1 MPTPTQ
7 QLRQSVLYV
16 GLGIAFALVV
26 SLALVAR
33 QTARLTLEEQAR
45 QRGVEVATRVG
56 NLAGA
61 YIRERR
67 REAELLAA
75 SPLLIAAAAQ
85 GSQDVVQRGL
95 DKLDIPTLER
105 QFNRTRELGGDP
117 ALKRYLRDYVERS
130 DVAELFFTDSH
141 GYNVLTSDRTSDF
154 VQSDEDWWQQAFAKG
169 AFEGEPKYDSSAAA
183 VSLEYD
189 VAIRAPGR
197 ARPVGVLKVVYAL
210 DKLGPL
216 LGVADLGDSAYL
228 EVVDEHGHLLVA
240 PAGEQLLTE
249 LPDEKQIQRVD
260 RPRSAVVRTA
270 RGVPELVITV
280 PANQGRWWIV
290 FRQPTARAYAAASAT
305 ERNLGIG
312 LLAVLAVAVAVLLWL
327 SRWLNRRV
335 TEPVRAAGAIASR
348 VASGDLS
355 VTIVT
360 ERAEASEVSELL
372 SAVHTM
378 VVALRRLVGAIRQAA
393 DDAAA
398 MAAEISAATQQMSAG
413 TEELTATTQDLSKK
427 AAEQSQLVRS
437 AADDTGRILQ
447 IASILASGSEE
458 AARRNAQLSGL
469 ARQHKDLLDQSTAQL
484 AKLAE
489 DVEKGAAEAEAL
501 TKAAQDIQKFVAQAK
516 AVATQTNMLALNA
529 AIEAA
534 RAGPQ
539 GRGFAV
545 VADEVRKLASQAAI
559 SAGETADTVRGV
571 TTRVQATRDRLL
583 RLAQG
588 GAAAREAAQSAAQ
601 GLATVAGEADAN
613 DAWSREIAT
622 SATEVERLVEEI
634 ATRLGEVAQG
644 TEHLLASAE
653 EIAASSEEQ
662 SASNQE
668 IASSANQLAEAADK
682 LQGAVKTFRLLQDEV
697 EAPARQA
704 AD

>member
-1 MPTPTQ
+1 MPTRTQ
-7 QLRQSVLYV
+7 QLRQSVLFV
-16 GLGIAFALVV
+16 GLGTAFALVV

-33 QTARLTLEEQAR
+33 QTARRTLEEQAR
-45 QRGVEVATRVG
+45 QRGVEAATLVG

-75 SPLLIAAAAQ
+75 SPLLIAAADQA
-85 GSQDVVQRGL
+85 SQDATQRKL
-95 DKLDIPTLER
+95 NQLDIPTLER
-105 QFNRTRELGGDP
+105 QFNSTRELGGDP

-197 ARPVGVLKVVYAL
+197 ARPVGVLKAVYAL
-210 DKLGPL
+210 DRLGPL
-216 LGVADLGDSAYL
+216 LGVADLGDSAYI

-240 PAGEQLLTE
+240 PAGEQLLAE
-249 LPDEKQIQRVD
+249 RPDEKQIQRVD

-270 RGVPELVITV
+270 RGVQELEITV
-280 PANQGRWWIV
+280 PANQGHWWIV

-312 LLAVLAVAVAVLLWL
+312 LLAVLAVAVGVLLWL

-348 VASGDLS
+348 VASGGLS

-393 DDAAA
+393 DEAAA

-413 TEELTATTQDLSKK
+413 TEQLTATTQDLSKK
-427 AAEQSQLVRS
+427 AAEQAQVVRS

-469 ARQHKDLLDQSTAQL
+469 ARKHKDLLDQSTAQL
-484 AKLAE
+484 TKLAE

-588 GAAAREAAQSAAQ
+588 GAAAREAAHSAAQ

-622 SATEVERLVEEI
+622 SATEVKRLVEEI
-634 ATRLGEVAQG
+634 ATRLSEVAQG

-662 SASNQE
+662 SASTQE

-682 LQGAVKTFRLLQDEV
+682 LQGAVKTFRLLQDEP
-697 EAPARQA
+697 EEPTRQA

>member
-1 MPTPTQ
+1 MPTRTQ
-7 QLRQSVLYV
+7 QLRQSVLFV
-16 GLGIAFALVV
+16 GLGIVVALVV
-26 SLALVAR
+26 GLAIVAR
-33 QTARLTLEEQAR
+33 QTARRTLEDQAR
-45 QRGVEVATRVG
+45 QRGVEVASRVA

-67 REAELLAA
+67 REVELLAA
-75 SPLLIAAAAQ
+75 NPLFITAADQA
-85 GSQDVVQRGL
+85 SQDAAQRGL

-105 QFNRTRELGGDP
+105 QFDRTRELGGDP
-117 ALKRYLRDYVERS
+117 ALQRYLRDYVQRS

-141 GYNVLTSDRTSDF
+141 GYNVLTSERTSDF
-154 VQSDEDWWQQAFAKG
+154 VQSDEDWWQQAFGKG
-169 AFEGEPKYDSSAAA
+169 SFEGEPKYDSSAAA

-197 ARPVGVLKVVYAL
+197 SRPVGVLKAVYAL
-210 DKLGPL
+210 NKLGPL

-228 EVVDEHGHLLVA
+228 EVVDEHGHLLAA
-240 PAGEQLLTE
+240 PPGEALLVE
-249 LPDEKQIQRVD
+249 LPDAPQIQRVD
-260 RPRSAVVRTA
+260 RPHSAVLRTS

-290 FRQPTARAYAAASAT
+290 FRQPTARAYAAAGVT
-305 ERNLGIG
+305 ERNIGIG
-312 LLAVLAVAVAVLLWL
+312 LLAVLGVAVGVLLWL
-327 SRWLNRRV
+327 SRWLNRRI
-335 TEPVRAAGAIASR
+335 TEPVRAAGAVASR

-360 ERAEASEVSELL
+360 QRAEASEVSELL

-393 DDAAA
+393 DEAAA
-398 MAAEISAATQQMSAG
+398 MAAEISAATEEMSAG
-413 TEELTATTQDLSKK
+413 TEELTSTTQDLSRK
-427 AAEQSQLVRS
+427 AAEQAQLVRS
-437 AADDTGRILQ
+437 AADDVGRILQ

-458 AARRNAQLSGL
+458 AARRNANLSGV
-469 ARQHKDLLDQSTAQL
+469 ARRHKEQLDQSTAQL
-484 AKLAE
+484 TKLAE

-545 VADEVRKLASQAAI
+545 VADEVRKLASQAAV

-583 RLAQG
+583 RLAEG
-588 GAAAREAAQSAAQ
+588 GAAAREAAHAAAQ

-613 DAWSREIAT
+613 DAWSREIAA
-622 SATEVERLVEEI
+622 SAIEVKRLVEDI
-634 ATRLGEVAQG
+634 ASRLTEVAQG

-653 EIAASSEEQ
+653 EIAASSQEQ
-662 SASNQE
+662 SASTEE

-682 LQGAVKTFRLLQDEV
+682 LQGAVKSFRLLQDEV
-697 EAPARQA
+697 VEPTRQA

>member
-1 MPTPTQ
+1 MPTRTQ
-7 QLRQSVLYV
+7 QLRQSVLFV
-16 GLGIAFALVV
+16 GLGTAFALVV

-33 QTARLTLEEQAR
+33 QTARRTLEEQAR

-75 SPLLIAAAAQ
+75 SPLLIAAADQA
-85 GSQDVVQRGL
+85 SQDATQRKL
-95 DKLDIPTLER
+95 NQLDIPTLER
-105 QFNRTRELGGDP
+105 QFNSTRELGGDP

-197 ARPVGVLKVVYAL
+197 ARPVGVLKAVYAL
-210 DKLGPL
+210 DRLGPL
-216 LGVADLGDSAYL
+216 LGVADLGDSAYI

-240 PAGEQLLTE
+240 PAGEQLLAE

-270 RGVPELVITV
+270 RGVQELVITV
-280 PANQGRWWIV
+280 PANQGHWWIV

-312 LLAVLAVAVAVLLWL
+312 LLAVLAVAVGVLLWL

-393 DDAAA
+393 DEAAA

-413 TEELTATTQDLSKK
+413 TEQLTATTQDLSKK
-427 AAEQSQLVRS
+427 AAEQAQVVRS

-469 ARQHKDLLDQSTAQL
+469 ARKHKDLLDQSTAQL
-484 AKLAE
+484 TKLAE

-588 GAAAREAAQSAAQ
+588 GAAAREAAHSAAQ

-622 SATEVERLVEEI
+622 SATEVKRLVEEI
-634 ATRLGEVAQG
+634 ATRLSEVAQG

-662 SASNQE
+662 SASTQE

-682 LQGAVKTFRLLQDEV
+682 LQGAVKTFRLLQDEP
-697 EAPARQA
+697 EEPTRQA